1 MNGEDRDKLNLTFAF
16 SLLPFYF
23 QFLNLSQFKRI
34 VRDLVIV
41 SIDTFQFFY
50 FTNHPNGKW
59 KY

>member
-34 VRDLVIV
+34 V
-41 SIDTFQFFY
+41 
-50 FTNHPNGKW
+50 
-59 KY
+59 